1 MIPRSYAYR
10 SEGFAKDRCMPLNA
24 CDRYSFGDFT
34 LDVDERR
41 VSSYGETVRLA
52 PKAFD
57 LLLALVRRAGQLV
70 GKRELLR
77 TVWADTFVEEGILS
91 VYIAALRKELG
102 DTSRPASYI
111 ETVPRFGYRF
121 VATVS
126 PAATA
131 SSSDETHAA
140 RSIELVARGR
150 AHLLTGSYFEL
161 RAAVDAFEAAI
172 QIDCA
177 YAPAHAGLA
186 LARCAQAQSQTEPA
200 QRAHEQAKLAALRAL
215 ALDDR
220 CAQAQLALATVLL
233 FSEWDWLGAE
243 RSLRRALAIDSDY
256 TEAYLRYG
264 NLLDALGRVDEGLA
278 MKVRA
283 FQREPMSALVLA
295 QIAAS
300 HWCRRE
306 YDLTIQWARRAL
318 AVDPKHASARIH
330 LAFALW
336 KLGKWGLVTEEIVR
350 QAESFSAPQ
359 PSPPSHA
366 EPPQPE
372 DVTTWPNAV
381 ARRAWET
388 LPPAGGGASPA
399 TLAVKMGERGD
410 LDAAFS
416 HLDQAIADRYPN
428 VIYLGVWPQWD
439 TLRRDPRFDERLAR
453 IGLPLGQPLSH
464 V

>member
-1 MIPRSYAYR
+1 MS
-10 SEGFAKDRCMPLNA
+10 LNA
-24 CDRYSFGDFT
+24 CDRYSFGGFT

-41 VSSYGETVRLA
+41 LSSYGETVRLA

-70 GKRELLR
+70 SKCELIR

-91 VYIAALRKELG
+91 VYIATLRKELG
-102 DTSRPASYI
+102 DTARPASYI

-126 PAATA
+126 PGATA
-131 SSSDETHAA
+131 SSSDETHSAK
-140 RSIELVARGR
+140 SIELVARGR
-150 AHLLTGSYFEL
+150 AHLLTGSPFEV
-161 RAAVDAFEAAI
+161 RAAVDAFEAAV
-172 QIDCA
+172 QTDCA

-186 LARCAQAQSQTEPA
+186 LARCAQAQSQVEPA
-200 QRAHEQAKLAALRAL
+200 QRAHEQAKPAALRAL

-243 RSLRRALAIDSDY
+243 RSLRRALEIDPHY
-256 TEAYLRYG
+256 TEAYIRYG

-278 MKVRA
+278 MKMRA
-283 FQREPMSALVLA
+283 FDREPTSSLVLA

-350 QAESFSAPQ
+350 QADFFSAPQ
-359 PSPPSHA
+359 PSPPSHPDA
-366 EPPQPE
+366 ERPQA
-372 DVTTWPNAV
+372 DVTKWPNAV

-388 LPPAGGGASPA
+388 LPQQ
-399 TLAVKMGERGD
+399 V
-410 LDAAFS
+410 
-416 HLDQAIADRYPN
+416 
-428 VIYLGVWPQWD
+428 VV
-439 TLRRDPRFDERLAR
+439 RRP
-453 IGLPLGQPLSH
+453 PPSLS
-464 V
+464 

>member
-1 MIPRSYAYR
+1 
-10 SEGFAKDRCMPLNA
+10 
-24 CDRYSFGDFT
+24 
-34 LDVDERR
+34 
-41 VSSYGETVRLA
+41 
-52 PKAFD
+52 
-57 LLLALVRRAGQLV
+57 
-70 GKRELLR
+70 
-77 TVWADTFVEEGILS
+77 VEDGILS
-91 VYIAALRKELG
+91 VYIATLRKELG
-102 DTSRPASYI
+102 DTSRPPSYI
-111 ETVPRFGYRF
+111 ETIPRFGYRF

-126 PAATA
+126 AGAAA
-131 SSSDETHAA
+131 SSNDEAHSAK
-140 RSIELVARGR
+140 SIELVARGR
-150 AHLLTGSYFEL
+150 AHLLTGSYFDL
-161 RAAVDAFEAAI
+161 RAAVEAFEAAV
-172 QIDCA
+172 QSDCA

-186 LARCAQAQSQTEPA
+186 LARCAQAQSQAEPA

-243 RSLRRALAIDSDY
+243 RSLRRALEIDPHY
-256 TEAYLRYG
+256 TEAYIRYG

-278 MKVRA
+278 MKMRA
-283 FQREPMSALVLA
+283 FDREPMSSLVLA

-306 YDLTIQWARRAL
+306 YDLTIQWARKAL

-336 KLGKWGLVTEEIVR
+336 KLGKWDLVTEEIVR
-350 QAESFSAPQ
+350 QAESFSTPPPSPAAAERPQ
-359 PSPPSHA
+359 P
-366 EPPQPE
+366 QN
-372 DVTTWPNAV
+372 VTTWPNAV
-381 ARRAWET
+381 ASRAWET

-399 TLAVKMGERGD
+399 TLAVRMGERGD
-410 LDAAFS
+410 LDAAFR

-439 TLRRDPRFDERLAR
+439 TLRRDPRFEERLAR
-453 IGLPLGQPLSH
+453 LGLPLPH